1 MLRNV
6 DTCGFAPILG
16 DRARVLILG
25 SLPSVASLEKNQYY
39 GHPQNVF
46 WRIMGELFGAGPDMP
61 YAQRTRIL
69 VNARVAV
76 WDVLRSSVRP
86 GSMDAD
92 IETSTAKPNDFET
105 LFRDQPGIRL
115 VCFNGRTAAKFFEQ
129 LVAPVIENGSNSR
142 QYETLPSTS
151 PAHAS
156 LSFADKLE
164 RWRIVQRAARTIE
177 GEG

>member
-92 IETSTAKPNDFET
+92 IDRKAQRLLNTVSRSA
-105 LFRDQPGIRL
+105 RDPPGVLQRPD
-115 VCFNGRTAAKFFEQ
+115 GREV
-129 LVAPVIENGSNSR
+129 L
-142 QYETLPSTS
+142 
-151 PAHAS
+151 
-156 LSFADKLE
+156 
-164 RWRIVQRAARTIE
+164 
-177 GEG
+177 